1 MHEILEL
8 LERRA
13 RWQKRRKDLPWA
25 EKIRMIERVRD
36 DFSKWRVSVRKR
48 AVPAPAAENDRT

>member
-13 RWQKRRKDLPWA
+13 RWQRSRKDLPWA

-36 DFSKWRVSVRKR
+36 DFAKWRVSVRKR
-48 AVPAPAAENDRT
+48 AVPPHDCGDDRT